1 MYMFDTDLEVDVLA
15 LQSLSSPSELGSEV
29 EGLGGASCAFTL
41 ICGVLTVNVT
51 CCQTINCENTVCVIT
66 EL

>member
-1 MYMFDTDLEVDVLA
+1 MFDTDLEVDVLA

-41 ICGVLTVNVT
+41 ICTVLTVNVT
-51 CCQTINCENTVCVIT
+51 CCQTINCDNTVCVVT